1 MNFPSKFLYEV
12 VDSTWPAANKTRVGA
27 WMIREGQ
34 GGGQRASAATE
45 EEPSGDINQAETAM
59 RALGQ
64 NPLFMIRKGDDDLDQ
79 RLAARGYAIKDP
91 VTAWACPA
99 ALLTDK
105 AIPRVTVFTIWE
117 PLMMMNEIWAEG
129 GIGPGRL
136 AVMDRTAMPKTGL
149 LGRLNEKPG
158 GTAFAAIHQGVAMV
172 HAVEIVPNQRRQG
185 MGAWLM
191 RGAAFWAV
199 EQGAETLSVI
209 CTDANQAANG
219 LYASLG
225 MQVVGQYHYRI
236 FQSETDTK

>member
-1 MNFPSKFLYEV
+1 MSLSTQLLYEV
-12 VDSTWPAANKTRVGA
+12 VDNTWPATSKTRVGG
-27 WMIREGQ
+27 WTIREGQ
-34 GGGQRASAATE
+34 DGGQRVSAATAE
-45 EEPSGDINQAETAM
+45 QSGADIDQAETAM
-59 RALGQ
+59 RGLGQ

-79 RLAARGYAIKDP
+79 QLAARGYAIKDP

-99 ALLTDK
+99 TLLTNK
-105 AIPRVTVFTIWE
+105 PIPRVTVFTIWE

-136 AVMDRTAMPKTGL
+136 AVMNRAAMPKTGL

-158 GTAFAAIHQGVAMV
+158 GAAFAAIHRGVAMV
-172 HAVEIVPNQRRQG
+172 HAIETVPYQRRQG
-185 MGAWLM
+185 MGDWLM

>member
-1 MNFPSKFLYEV
+1 MNLPSKLLYEV

-27 WMIREGQ
+27 WIIREGQ
-34 GGGQRASAATE
+34 SGGQRVSAATAE
-45 EEPSGDINQAETAM
+45 QPDGDIDQAETAM
-59 RALGQ
+59 RTLDQ
-64 NPLFMIRKGDDDLDQ
+64 SPLFMIRKGDDDLDL

-91 VTAWACPA
+91 VTVWACPA
-99 ALLTDK
+99 VQLTDK

-129 GIGPGRL
+129 GIGPDRL
-136 AVMDRTAMPKTGL
+136 AVMDRAAMPKTGL

-209 CTDANQAANG
+209 CTDTNPAANG

-225 MQVVGQYHYRI
+225 MQVVGHYHYRI
-236 FQSETDTK
+236 SPTETDTK